1 MRKAE
6 SKAVTGLITTLEK
19 NNNFSISSV
28 HGLMS
33 TFMEPIISFSK
44 TGTLV
49 QRDEQLNLR

>member
-28 HGLMS
+28 HGLIS
-33 TFMEPIISFSK
+33 TFMETIISFSK

-49 QRDEQLNLR
+49 QRDEQMNLR

>member
-6 SKAVTGLITTLEK
+6 SKVVTELITTLEE

-28 HGLMS
+28 HGLTS
-33 TFMEPIISFSK
+33 TSKEPMTSFSK

-49 QRDEQLNLR
+49 QRDVQLNLR

>member
-28 HGLMS
+28 HGLIS
-33 TFMEPIISFSK
+33 TFMDPIISFSK